1 MSYSNFKDPFGL
13 LKRMIF
19 SKNSTAYFIVF
30 REVLS
35 KILVPIDFLFQGFE
49 KKIVEKSRIDSN
61 QLVIL
66 ILGGSRSGTTLLY
79 QTLAQYLPVSYV
91 SNFIAFFHRSPLT
104 ALKLFNRFIPNSKTN
119 YKSYYG
125 SVAGLDGP
133 NDGFSIW
140 NRWLG
145 NDRNYIKP
153 DISEQERSEMKRFFN
168 AWMQVSKKP
177 FLNKN
182 NRNSLCAP
190 MLDSVFFENIFFI
203 EIYRDPIFV
212 AQSLIL
218 SRRSVQGSDKIGWG
232 LLSKDSGANEDP
244 LSYIDDIC
252 NQVYQVNCI
261 LAEGR
266 KKIDAK
272 KYIRVSYKNFCENPA
287 DLIQKLSLKALGHKI
302 DFTNL
307 ADLRFST
314 AANKQRLGDDEF
326 NRICSCFT
334 KLHANHEVSNKTTS

>member
-13 LKRMIF
+13 FKRMLL
-19 SKNSTAYFIVF
+19 SRNTTAYFILF
-30 REVLS
+30 RELLA
-35 KILVPIDFLFQGFE
+35 KILVPVDFLLQGFE
-49 KKIVEKSRIDSN
+49 KRILEKSRVDSD
-61 QLVIL
+61 QPVIL

-79 QTLAQYLPVSYV
+79 QTLTHYLPVSYMN
-91 SNFIAFFHRSPLT
+91 NFLALFHRSPIA
-104 ALKLFNRFIPNSKTN
+104 ALKLFNRFIPKSKKN

-133 NDGFSIW
+133 NDAFSIW

-145 NDRNYIKP
+145 DDRNHIIK
-153 DISEQERSEMKRFFN
+153 DISEEKRSEMKNFFN

-190 MLDSVFFENIFFI
+190 TLDSVLDNVFFI

-232 LLSKDSGANEDP
+232 LLSEDSKESEDP
-244 LSYIDDIC
+244 FSYIDDIC
-252 NQVYQVNCI
+252 NQVHQVNCI

-266 KKIDAK
+266 KKIHFK
-272 KYIRVSYKNFCENPA
+272 KYIRVSYEDFCENPA
-287 DLIQKLSLKALGHKI
+287 DLIQKVNLEALGKKN
-302 DFTNL
+302 DFAYL
-307 ADLRFST
+307 DHLRFST
-314 AANKQRLGDDEF
+314 AANKQRLSDDEF

-334 KLHANHEVSNKTTS
+334 KLHANNDLKIR

>member
-13 LKRMIF
+13 FKRMLL
-19 SKNSTAYFIVF
+19 SRNTTAYFILF
-30 REVLS
+30 RELLS
-35 KILVPIDFLFQGFE
+35 KILVPVDFLLQGFE
-49 KKIVEKSRIDSN
+49 KRILKKSRIDSD
-61 QLVIL
+61 QPVIL

-79 QTLAQYLPVSYV
+79 QTLAQYLPVSYMN
-91 SNFIAFFHRSPLT
+91 NFIALFHRSPLA
-104 ALKLFNRFIPNSKTN
+104 ALKLFNRFIPNSKRN
-119 YKSYYG
+119 YESYYG

-133 NDGFSIW
+133 NDAFSIW

-145 NDRNYIKP
+145 DDRNHIIK
-153 DISEQERSEMKRFFN
+153 DISEQKKSEMKSFFN
-168 AWMQVSKKP
+168 TWMQVSKRP

-190 MLDSVFFENIFFI
+190 MLDSVFENVVFI
-203 EIYRDPIFV
+203 EIYREPIFV

-232 LLSKDSGANEDP
+232 LLSEDSKESKDP

-266 KKIDAK
+266 KTIDTK
-272 KYIRVSYKNFCENPA
+272 KYIRVSYEDFCENPA
-287 DLIQKLSLKALGHKI
+287 DLIQKVSLKALDHKI

-307 ADLRFST
+307 AHLQFSI
-314 AANKQRLGDDEF
+314 AANKQRLSDDEF
-326 NRICSCFT
+326 NRIRLCFT
-334 KLHANHEVSNKTTS
+334 KLYTDHKV